1 MIATLTAKTQQ
12 SKMNLFV
19 KFIIA
24 NLAVCLVQSA
34 VVHEKCSKMCT
45 REYSPVC
52 GLDNT
57 GNSKTFSNKCT
68 FEYEQC
74 ENRGAEWR
82 LIAESECD
90 NTKTTTC
97 TDFCTMEYRP
107 VCGMDNTGRTVTFGN
122 KCIFESEQCSNRG
135 ADWKLTTESAC
146 EDQQQDSI
154 EECATFCPLIYQ
166 PVCGMDNTGNR
177 KTFGNECHF
186 KQQQCNNRGSEWRI
200 VKQDTCESDVHVK
213 TTEVCPS
220 VCTFEYKPVCGMD
233 NTGNYRTFGNKC
245 TFEIEQCN
253 NRGAEWRIIGH
264 HECRLKQSN
273 DVVECPK
280 KCTREFM
287 PVCGVDNTGNF
298 RTFNNECEFKT
309 EECENRGAEWKLV
322 SKQDCRIRLT
332 DDQQCP
338 SACPLLLAP
347 VCGMDNTGNQ
357 RTFDNACVFKKEQC
371 ENRGAEWRIVS
382 NQDCRLRTKRSA
394 PKSECPKKCTREF
407 MPVCGVDNTGNF
419 RTFNNECEFKTE
431 ECENRGAEWKLVS
444 KQDCRLRLTDDQQCP
459 LVCPLLLSP
468 VCGMDNT
475 GNQRTFDNE
484 CVFKKE
490 QCDNRGAEWRL
501 VSNQDCRLR
510 SKRSALKA
518 ECPKKCTREF
528 MPVCGVDNTG
538 NFRTFNN
545 ECEFKTEECENR
557 GAEWK
562 LVSKQDCRLRLTD
575 DLQCPTVCPLL
586 LSPVCGMDNTGNH
599 RTFDNE
605 CEFNKEQCENRG
617 AEWRIISHQ
626 DCRLRRSVPKS
637 ECPKACPLLIAPV
650 CGMDNTGNLKT
661 FSNECV
667 FKSAQCENRGAEW
680 KLIANQDCRLRN
692 EM

>member
-1 MIATLTAKTQQ
+1 MIATLTAKKQQ
-12 SKMNLFV
+12 TKMNLFV

-34 VVHEKCSKMCT
+34 VVHEKCNMICT
-45 REYSPVC
+45 KEYNPVC

-107 VCGMDNTGRTVTFGN
+107 VCGMDNTGRRVTFGN
-122 KCIFESEQCSNRG
+122 KCIFESEQCNNRG

-200 VKQDTCESDVHVK
+200 VKQDTCESDVQSK
-213 TTEVCPS
+213 TSEVCPAF
-220 VCTFEYKPVCGMD
+220 CTLEYMPVCGMD
-233 NTGNYRTFGNKC
+233 NTGNQRTFGNKC
-245 TFEIEQCN
+245 TFEVEQCN
-253 NRGAEWRIIGH
+253 NRGAEWKIIQHSECTYVDSVVSTCSKPCTREYKPVCGLDNTGNKQLFSNKCMF
-264 HECRLKQSN
+264 ENEQCENRGAEWRMVSLLKCIEQSTNDDLECPQICPLSYRPLCAMDNTGNTKTFSNECYFKAEQCENRGAEWRVINNQDCRLRSAPKT
-273 DVVECPK
+273 ECPK
-280 KCTREFM
+280 KCTREYM

-322 SKQDCRIRLT
+322 
-332 DDQQCP
+332 
-338 SACPLLLAP
+338 A
-347 VCGMDNTGNQ
+347 
-357 RTFDNACVFKKEQC
+357 
-371 ENRGAEWRIVS
+371 
-382 NQDCRLRTKRSA
+382 
-394 PKSECPKKCTREF
+394 
-407 MPVCGVDNTGNF
+407 
-419 RTFNNECEFKTE
+419 
-431 ECENRGAEWKLVS
+431 
-444 KQDCRLRLTDDQQCP
+444 KQDCRLRETDDQQCP

-490 QCDNRGAEWRL
+490 QCENRGAEWRI

-510 SKRSALKA
+510 RSVRSVSKA
-518 ECPKKCTREF
+518 ECPK
-528 MPVCGVDNTG
+528 
-538 NFRTFNN
+538 
-545 ECEFKTEECENR
+545 
-557 GAEWK
+557 
-562 LVSKQDCRLRLTD
+562 
-575 DLQCPTVCPLL
+575 VCPLL
-586 LSPVCGMDNTGNH
+586 LSPVCGMDNTGNM

-605 CEFNKEQCENRG
+605 CEFKKEECENRGAEWKLVAKQDCRLREADDQQCPSVCPLLLSPVCGMDNTGNQRTFDNECVFKKEQCENRG
-617 AEWRIISHQ
+617 AEWRIIANQ
-626 DCRLRRSVPKS
+626 DCRLRSNAD
-637 ECPKACPLLIAPV
+637 EQCPMMCPMILAPV
-650 CGMDNTGNLKT
+650 CGMDNTGNFKT
-661 FSNECV
+661 FSNECF
-667 FKSAQCENRGAEW
+667 FKSTQCENRGAEW
-680 KLIANQDCRLRN
+680 RIVSQQDCRLRN
-692 EM
+692 